1 VSDRSTKGIMGV
13 TDNNPHYSGDSA
25 YEDDSNADTKELERR
40 LQRVKD

>member
-1 VSDRSTKGIMGV
+1 VSDRSINGSIGV
-13 TDNNPHYSGDSA
+13 TDTNPHYSGDSA